1 MARQPTKPIPVVRL
15 TEAEVEA
22 LKQEA
27 ARQLGAPH
35 KWGQLL
41 RRYARDGLARDQG
54 NGGDAPSFDTYKRL
68 ADELSA
74 LRIELSRVGGNL
86 NQIAHAVNL
95 HDVVNG
101 HRLDE
106 AHQELRA
113 QFNQL
118 AAAVRE
124 VSRGLLHR

>member
-1 MARQPTKPIPVVRL
+1 MQPTKPIPVRL
-15 TEAEVEA
+15 TLAEVEA

-41 RRYARDGLARDQG
+41 RRYCRDGLARDQG
-54 NGGDAPSFDTYKRL
+54 ASAEAPSFDSYKRL

-74 LRIELSRVGGNL
+74 LRIDLSRVGGNL

-95 HDVVNG
+95 HDLVDG
-101 HRLDE
+101 RRLDE
-106 AHQELRA
+106 SHQELRE
-113 QFNQL
+113 QFNRL
-118 AAAVRE
+118 MAVVKE